1 MASEDGEEKV
11 IATAQH
17 IVKALG
23 ATETMTDDMIHIF
36 SKFDHR
42 FSGMSEALSRKSQEY
57 YASEGLQDV
66 LDSVEERIMKWD
78 MATSESA
85 RERFIWSDVPS
96 EASSYLEAVED
107 VQNMIAKLSLAPDD
121 RKDFPCLDRAQNV
134 LQQAM
139 ARLEEE
145 FKMLLERHSESV
157 DPEWLFDP
165 ITQPSF
171 SSSNNDE
178 KASHTSAEDE
188 DEDEDDED
196 DLPVAQP
203 VTDLNFTIDML
214 PSDIVADLNRIAK
227 CMVGAGYMAECCH
240 VYVTIRRMFLEES
253 VFRLGFEKQGIEE
266 VQNLEWEVLEM
277 EISKWMQVMKVTVH
291 VFFTS
296 ERKLCERVF
305 VDLPSVSETCFVELA
320 RGVMVQ
326 LLNFAEAVVISRR
339 SPERLFKILD
349 MYETLRDLLPEIN
362 SLFSG
367 EDCFELRSEA
377 STIWMRLAEAA
388 RGTFFEFENAIQR
401 DSAKNPVPGGAVHP
415 LTRYVMNYMR
425 FACDY
430 KETLEQVLG
439 DDRGEDPRVFGGVT
453 NRTGILSPDNRK
465 DSADEL
471 SPWSIQTSWL
481 MDLLKGNLDAKS
493 KLYKDPALSHLFL
506 MNNGRY
512 IVQKVKDTEIGSLLG
527 NDWVR
532 KHAAKVRQYHKNYQR
547 IAWCK
552 AIACLRD
559 EGTHSSGNFSSG
571 VCREVLKERF
581 KSFNTLFEEIHKV
594 QSAWTVADDQLRTE
608 LRISIAE
615 MVIPAYRSFLGR
627 FQQYLESGKHPE
639 KYIKYSPED
648 LETYINELFEGTSG
662 SMSKRRSS

>member
-42 FSGMSEALSRKSQEY
+42 FSSMSEGLSRKSAES
-57 YASEGLQDV
+57 YASEGLQDA
-66 LDSVEERIMKWD
+66 LDSVEERIMRWD

-85 RERFIWSDVPS
+85 RERFIWFDVPS
-96 EASSYLEAVED
+96 EASSYLEAVGD
-107 VQNMIAKLSLAPDD
+107 LQNMIAKLNLTPDD
-121 RKDFPCLDRAQNV
+121 RKDFACLDRAQNV

-145 FKMLLERHSESV
+145 LRMLLEKHSESV
-157 DPEWLFDP
+157 DPDWLYDP
-165 ITQPSF
+165 ISQPSF

-188 DEDEDDED
+188 GDEE

-214 PSDIVADLNRIAK
+214 PSEVVADLNRIVK

-253 VFRLGFEKQGIEE
+253 VFRLGFEKQSIEE
-266 VQNLEWEVLEM
+266 VQKMEWEVLEV
-277 EISKWMQVMKVTVH
+277 EISKWMQVIKVTVH

-305 VDLPSVSETCFVELA
+305 LDLPSATETCFVELA

-339 SPERLFKILD
+339 SPEKLFKILD
-349 MYETLRDLLPEIN
+349 MYETLRDLLAEIN

-367 EDCFELRSEA
+367 EDGFELRSEA
-377 STIWMRLAEAA
+377 STIWMRVSEAA
-388 RGTFFEFENAIQR
+388 RGTFVEFENAIQR

-439 DDRGEDPRVFGGVT
+439 DDRGEDPRVFGGV
-453 NRTGILSPDNRK
+453 RKWTGSLSPDNRK

-471 SPWSIQTSWL
+471 SPWSIQTIWL
-481 MDLLKGNLDAKS
+481 MELLEGNLDAKS

-512 IVQKVKDTEIGSLLG
+512 IVHKVKDTEIGSLLG

-532 KHAAKVRQYHKNYQR
+532 KHTAKVRQHHKNYQR
-547 IAWCK
+547 TAWGK
-552 AIACLRD
+552 VLACLKD
-559 EGTHSSGNFSSG
+559 EGIHVSGTFSSG

-581 KSFNTLFEEIHKV
+581 KSFNSLFEEIHKV
-594 QSAWTVADDQLRTE
+594 QSTWTVADDQLRTE

-627 FQQYLESGKHPE
+627 FQQYLEHGKHPE

-648 LETYINELFEGTSG
+648 LEIYINELFEGTSG
-662 SMSKRRSS
+662 SMSKRKYS